1 MLDVPFQHLS
11 AAESL
16 FTSVTDSN
24 PHCSVPVYKSLCVTS
39 EIMQPTVEKFT
50 FWSMTC
56 VNLYYL
62 HLPDSN
68 TCTLCS
74 PSHARHE
81 KPATGRKIKHCKVI
95 CKDICE
101 DKHKCRNIPTA
112 FCWATGNKTQIKP
125 AEYRVHERIQITGSS
140 PNDHT
145 DNKTS
150 LENQY
155 ACGNKHVRIN
165 RAFSS
170 VLRTILWTLKRKRST
185 FCSLAW

>member
-1 MLDVPFQHLS
+1 
-11 AAESL
+11 
-16 FTSVTDSN
+16 
-24 PHCSVPVYKSLCVTS
+24 
-39 EIMQPTVEKFT
+39 
-50 FWSMTC
+50 MTC
-56 VNLYYL
+56 VNLCYL

-112 FCWATGNKTQIKP
+112 FCWATGNKTHIKP
-125 AEYRVHERIQITGSS
+125 AEDRVHERIQITGSS

-145 DNKTS
+145 DNKTL

-170 VLRTILWTLKRKRST
+170 VLRTILWTLKRKKKHILLAGLVIDS
-185 FCSLAW
+185 CSKWKDYVPSFSFHSFVCRNQSCWEQVKAVGDEAGAPHRDE